1 MTEMVEVT
9 RTFLQ
14 LESPAQLRATAID
27 DPALHVERVIDCP
40 VSFYQYLYREVGRRY
55 QWRDRLDWT
64 DDQTRAHL
72 ARSDTSVWV
81 LSRGGAPA
89 GWFELVLHDDR
100 SVEIAYFGLLPDF
113 IGQGLGKRM
122 LSVAATTAW
131 GLGAERVWL
140 HTCTLDNPSALPN
153 YLARG
158 FTAYKTEKYTVTR

>member
-1 MTEMVEVT
+1 MSEVVTVT
-9 RTFLQ
+9 RTYLQ

-27 DPALHVERVIDCP
+27 HPSLRVERVIDCP

-55 QWRDRLDWT
+55 QWRDRLVWT

-72 ARSDTSVWV
+72 IRSNVSNWV
-81 LSRGGAPA
+81 LYRGGAPA

-100 SVEIAYFGLLPDF
+100 SVEIAYFGLLPEC

-158 FTAYKTEKYTVTR
+158 FTPYKTEQYTAIG